1 MNSDLRE
8 LDVRG
13 MRKPDKHP
21 TIFTTFGDL
30 AVGEAFVLV
39 NDHDPKHLRD
49 EFERD
54 FPGGYDWEYLNTQ
67 MRDWRI
73 KITKTASTALPRVLL
88 DTTEL
93 PAEADALGA
102 VWKLTMSPRDLDAN
116 VIAVAPGHTIDSHVG
131 PDLDVMLHVLAGSG
145 VLTTETGR
153 IDLIPGQLVWLPR
166 RSQRAFEGGPD
177 GLRYLTVHQKRQS
190 LLLGATQLAE

>member
-1 MNSDLRE
+1 VIE

-21 TIFTTFGDL
+21 TIFGTFADLEVGDC
-30 AVGEAFVLV
+30 FVLV
-39 NDHDPKHLRD
+39 NDHDPRHLHD

-54 FPGGYDWEYLNTQ
+54 LPGGYGWEYLNTE

-73 KITKTASTALPRVLL
+73 KITKLATTALPRILL
-88 DTTEL
+88 DTTAL
-93 PAEADALGA
+93 PDTDPDALGA
-102 VWKLTMSPRDLDAN
+102 LWKLTMTPRDLDSN
-116 VIAVAPGHTIDSHVG
+116 VIALTGGGTIESHAG

-145 VLTTETGR
+145 TLTTETGT
-153 IDLIPGQLVWLPR
+153 IDLAPGYVVWLPR
-166 RSQRAFEGGPD
+166 RSQRAFSAGPD

-190 LLLGATQLAE
+190 LVLGQTRLTE